1 MEVTQSQRNAAESL
15 VNRIMERRKTD
26 KGEYEK
32 SVEDL
37 FYFILK
43 ILAKE
48 TEKYEYP
55 DGIERGF
62 SIFLNYKFGQK
73 TIEIRDL
80 ANSKN
85 FVFLDVTSL
94 KDGKKVMKEVADMF
108 NDISQYR
115 AEFHPYSRDNRGV
128 LSVYLDY

>member
-62 SIFLNYKFGQK
+62 SIFLN
-73 TIEIRDL
+73 I
-80 ANSKN
+80 
-85 FVFLDVTSL
+85 SL
-94 KDGKKVMKEVADMF
+94 GKK
-108 NDISQYR
+108 
-115 AEFHPYSRDNRGV
+115 
-128 LSVYLDY
+128 L